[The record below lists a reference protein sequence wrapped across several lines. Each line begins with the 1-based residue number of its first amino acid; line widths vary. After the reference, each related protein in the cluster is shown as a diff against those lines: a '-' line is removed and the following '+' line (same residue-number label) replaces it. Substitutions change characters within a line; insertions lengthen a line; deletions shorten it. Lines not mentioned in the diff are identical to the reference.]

1 MYGLLDPQ
9 DKWGQLGLLL
19 TQVGGGIGA
28 AGGQGLTGIGQIGA
42 GIGQGMQGFAQAQQA
57 NQMAQYRAQQIASE
71 KRRQEQEEL
80 VRQAQAR
87 IANRLTSPGGSMAR
101 NPQMVS
107 AAPGASAG
115 APPFDMTQAMKD
127 PAFLQDVIAASG
139 GDPLKA
145 MAILQKD
152 EKPITVAPGAALV
165 DPRTYQPRY
174 VNPRSERPT
183 ELDKLFDA
191 AGIPE
196 GDPRRAQLATQ
207 ILERKGQPMSVKV
220 DNIGNIPPGYEL
232 VTTPEG
238 AKRMQ
243 QIPGSPV
250 AEAAAKTQKQQSQA
264 GNLVIQDIDRAQ
276 QIIEKSMLPTTGVV
290 GGWLSKV
297 GGTDARDLRGLLDT
311 VRANAGFKELQAMRD
326 SSPTGGALGQV
337 TERELALLQAVVGN
351 LEQDQS
357 KEQLVDNMR
366 RVKNV
371 YLDIIHGPGNGP
383 ARAKLKFAEPE
394 APKADAGNPYA
405 KMTDQQILE
414 ELRKQG
420 LLK

>member
-57 NQMAQYRAQQIASE
+57 TQMAQYRAQQIASE

-101 NPQMVS
+101 NPQMAS

-115 APPFDMTQAMKD
+115 APQFDMTQAMKD

-165 DPRTYQPRY
+165 DPRTYQPRFT
-174 VNPRSERPT
+174 NPRTDRPT
-183 ELDKLFDA
+183 EYDKLVEDA
-191 AGIPE
+191 QGS
-196 GDPRRAQLATQ
+196 DPFRRQIARDILA
-207 ILERKGQPMSVKV
+207 RRGQVPQTNVKI
-220 DNIGNIPPGYEL
+220 DNIGNIPAEHEL
-232 VTTPEG
+232 ITLPDGT
-238 AKRMQ
+238 KRLQ
-243 QIPGSPV
+243 RIPGGPG
-250 AEAAAKTQKQQSQA
+250 SQA
-264 GNLVIQDIDRAQ
+264 QAKADEQSGRTGNIVLTDIGRMREK
-276 QIIEKSMLPTTGVV
+276 IEKAPWYSPTTGLI
-290 GGWLSKV
+290 GNILKDV
-297 GGTDARDLRGLLDT
+297 GGT
-311 VRANAGFKELQAMRD
+311 RAADVKALATTIRSNIGFDRLQAMREQ
-326 SSPTGGALGQV
+326 SPTGGALGNV
-337 TERELALLQAVVGN
+337 TERELAELQATLGSLEQSQSEEQLLQN
-351 LEQDQS
+351 LDRLE
-357 KEQLVDNMR
+357 
-366 RVKNV
+366 RV
-371 YLDIIHGPGNGP
+371 YGDIVKKAAAYPNAAQFGFT
-383 ARAKLKFAEPE
+383 AS
-394 APKADAGNPYA
+394 KADDGW
-405 KMTDQQILE
+405 KDVGGGIRVRRRQ
-414 ELRKQG
+414 
-420 LLK
+420 